1 MDSNLSMESYIFLS
15 VISVIVILFI
25 VYVIKLYNLIINN
38 KNAVTRSWSVVITQE
53 RQKSKILQP
62 LEELVREYSGIEEN
76 VLSKITA
83 LRSSISGID
92 QSAPDTDSLLKVE
105 RMAEEVMKGLN
116 VSVEAYPELKSS
128 EMYVNLL
135 NEISEQQEEVG
146 AAIRIFNRNV
156 EIMNN
161 SIEEFPNS
169 IVNSLFNKQVK
180 IDSFSDSSSES
191 GFEFKYHF

>member
-191 GFEFKYHF
+191 GFEFKYHL